1 MPLPPN
7 AVYGFATVCY
17 TTTRVHCQRAQCGH
31 ILLFDL
37 LTRCMNRRQFLAGLA
52 GVSALPFAARAFAM
66 PRTMIDELQGEATDQ
81 NATTSYIFSQMIK
94 HAEQGGWQKQ
104 PIGELMGN
112 LGMLLLGTK
121 YEGGTLEGP
130 GPEVCRANLTGLDCV
145 TFFEN
150 VLCMARIL
158 KKGTPTF
165 DAFMRELTYTRYRGG
180 KLTDYTSRLHYT
192 ADWISDNE
200 QKGVIKDLT
209 MEMGGEPF
217 PLHVNFMSEHPQY
230 YPALKDAPELVKTMA
245 TIEKDINARQLYYI
259 PQKDIKK
266 AQKLFRTGDI
276 VAVATDKQGLDY
288 AHTGMIV
295 VDKKNKARFLHA
307 SLQKKKVYYDT
318 ELYKYVQ
325 SVKSH
330 IGVSIVRPL
339 DIA

>member
-1 MPLPPN
+1 
-7 AVYGFATVCY
+7 
-17 TTTRVHCQRAQCGH
+17 
-31 ILLFDL
+31 
-37 LTRCMNRRQFLAGLA
+37 MNRRQFLTGLV
-52 GVSALPFAARAFAM
+52 GVAVVPFAARAYAM
-66 PRTMIDELQGEATDQ
+66 PRGIADGGVQDASGQD
-81 NATTSYIFSQMIK
+81 ATTSYIFSQMIK
-94 HAEQGGWQKQ
+94 QAKRDGWDKQ
-104 PIGELMGN
+104 PIGEVMGN

-130 GPEVCRANLTGLDCV
+130 GAEVCRANLTGLDCV

-158 KKGTPTF
+158 KKGTTTF

-180 KLTDYTSRLHYT
+180 VLTDYTSRLHYT
-192 ADWISDNE
+192 AEWIADNE
-200 QKGVIKDLT
+200 HKGVVKDLT

-217 PLHVNFMSEHPQY
+217 PLHVDFMSEHPQY
-230 YPALKDAPELVKTMA
+230 YPALKDAPEVVQTIA
-245 TIEKDINARQLYYI
+245 DIEKTINARQFYYI

-276 VAVATDKQGLDY
+276 VAIATDKKGLDY

-295 VDKKNKARFLHA
+295 VDKKNKARLLHA

-339 DIA
+339 SVV

>member
-1 MPLPPN
+1 
-7 AVYGFATVCY
+7 
-17 TTTRVHCQRAQCGH
+17 
-31 ILLFDL
+31 
-37 LTRCMNRRQFLAGLA
+37 MNRRQFLAGLTGIA
-52 GVSALPFAARAFAM
+52 AVPFATRAFAM
-66 PRTMIDELQGEATDQ
+66 PRPLADELQEATTDQ
-81 NATTSYIFSQMIK
+81 NATTMYIFSQMVR
-94 HAEQGGWQKQ
+94 HAERDGWNKQ

-158 KKGTPTF
+158 KKGKTSF
-165 DAFMRELTYTRYRGG
+165 NDFMQELTYTRYRGG
-180 KLTDYTSRLHYT
+180 NLTDYTSRLHYT
-192 ADWISDNE
+192 ADWITDNE
-200 QKGVIKDLT
+200 HKGVVKDLT
-209 MEMGGEPF
+209 MEMGGEVF
-217 PLHVNFMSEHPQY
+217 PVHVNFMSEHPQY
-230 YPALKDAPELVKTMA
+230 YPALKDAPELVQTIA
-245 TIEKDINARQLYYI
+245 AIEKNINARQFYYI
-259 PQKDIKK
+259 PQKEIKK
-266 AQKLFRTGDI
+266 AQKFFRTGDI
-276 VAVATDKQGLDY
+276 VAIATDKQGLDY

-307 SLQKKKVYYDT
+307 SLQKKKVHYDT

-339 DIA
+339 DIT